1 MNLLIIGKNGQ
12 IGLSLIAESEAN
24 QIDYSAVGRAELDIT
39 QHSAVNAFFAQHHRF
54 DFVINAA
61 AFTNVDAAEKEI
73 DSARAA
79 NALAVR
85 YLAEACKQYD
95 IPLIHIS
102 TDYIFDG
109 EKNTGYNEEDTPN
122 PKNVYGQTKLE
133 GENHLK
139 AIWKKHI
146 ILRVS
151 WVFSEFGKN
160 FVKTIVNLTDKKD
173 VFSVVGD
180 QLGSPTSAHSV
191 ANVIIIICKYL
202 FENGE
207 QENYWG
213 VYHYADFPVTN
224 WHQFA
229 THIVRTKK
237 TKKNTTVLCI
247 ESKEYPTA
255 AQRPKN
261 SILNLQKIKTVFDID
276 QRLWTSEVEKIIHK
290 I

>member
-39 QHSAVNAFFAQHHRF
+39 NHSAVNAFFAQHHRF

-73 DSARAA
+73 DSACAA
-79 NALAVR
+79 NASAVR

-102 TDYIFDG
+102 TDYVFDG
-109 EKNTGYNEEDTPN
+109 EKNTGYYEDDMPN
-122 PKNVYGQTKLE
+122 PKNIYGQTKLD

-139 AIWKKHI
+139 TAWKKHI

-160 FVKTIVNLTDKKD
+160 FVKTIANLADKKD
-173 VFSVVGD
+173 VFSVVSD
-180 QLGSPTSAHSV
+180 QLGSPTSAHSI
-191 ANVIIIICKYL
+191 ANVIITICKRL
-202 FENGE
+202 FKNVK
-207 QENYWG
+207 QEDHWG
-213 VYHYADFPVTN
+213 VYHYTDFPVTN

-229 THIVRTKK
+229 TYVVRTKK
-237 TKKNTTVLCI
+237 GKKNTVVLCI
-247 ESKEYPTA
+247 ESK
-255 AQRPKN
+255 
-261 SILNLQKIKTVFDID
+261 
-276 QRLWTSEVEKIIHK
+276 
-290 I
+290 